1 MNKQDLMRKNFST
14 KLLCLDEMF
23 NFLANLHVQNKLP
36 RALMLTGKKGCG
48 KSTLIIHFMNFVFD
62 EKNYDFVNK
71 KINKESNFFKQIL
84 NNIFPNII
92 YLSGENYKSIK
103 IDDIRNLKSLI
114 LKTSIINK
122 ERFIILDDIEL
133 FNINSLN
140 AILKIIEE
148 PTSNNH
154 FIIIN
159 NQTKPLIETLYSRC
173 INLKVSLN
181 NIQIKKIIDFISKN
195 NNLETTF
202 NYQINGLTPGNFLIF
217 NKICQDNEIDL
228 NSNFLENIEKLL
240 NIFKKTKDKNI
251 INFILFLNDCHFH
264 SLSQNKMFDEKAFK
278 ERNFIKKKIGDLVTF
293 NINSESLI
301 NSINSN
307 ISNE

>member
-1 MNKQDLMRKNFST
+1 MNKQDLMHKNFST

-23 NFLANLHVQNKLP
+23 DFLVNLHAIKKLP

-62 EKNYDFVNK
+62 EKNYDFANK

-148 PTSNNH
+148 PASNNH
-154 FIIIN
+154 FMIIN

-217 NKICQDNEIDL
+217 NKICLDNEID
-228 NSNFLENIEKLL
+228 
-240 NIFKKTKDKNI
+240 
-251 INFILFLNDCHFH
+251 
-264 SLSQNKMFDEKAFK
+264 
-278 ERNFIKKKIGDLVTF
+278 
-293 NINSESLI
+293 
-301 NSINSN
+301 
-307 ISNE
+307 